1 MELLQ
6 NKNIITS
13 LELVEQIN
21 FFRAIQ
27 KEKFPEDRLFSN
39 TSHDSLLKI
48 IREEFSEEINEGE
61 INEVNY
67 LDKKGEKRPCFNLT
81 LNQAKQ
87 VLIRESKV
95 VRKAVVL
102 YIEKLE
108 QKLGKPK
115 PKTQIELIIESALV
129 LQNHESRLSNLETK
143 INNLEESKQEA
154 LLQLNYIERSTQEV
168 PEISVK
174 DKIRELVNSYAKSN
188 NIPYST
194 VWKSM
199 YEKLYYIFHFSVNAH
214 KKLHD
219 KESLLDICE
228 RKNQLDN
235 LFAIC
240 SKELI

>member
-1 MELLQ
+1 MELIKIFQ
-6 NKNIITS
+6 NEKNENVIS
-13 LELVEQIN
+13 ARELHNFLEVKTDFTDWCKRMFEYGFVENQDYVI
-21 FFRAIQ
+21 
-27 KEKFPEDRLFSN
+27 
-39 TSHDSLLKI
+39 LLKN
-48 IREEFSEEINEGE
+48 REKISKSNPIDYALTIDCSKEISMIQRSE
-61 INEVNY
+61 
-67 LDKKGEKRPCFNLT
+67 KGKIARLYFIDCEKQ
-81 LNQAKQ
+81 LN
-87 VLIRESKV
+87 
-95 VRKAVVL
+95 
-102 YIEKLE
+102 
-108 QKLGKPK
+108 K